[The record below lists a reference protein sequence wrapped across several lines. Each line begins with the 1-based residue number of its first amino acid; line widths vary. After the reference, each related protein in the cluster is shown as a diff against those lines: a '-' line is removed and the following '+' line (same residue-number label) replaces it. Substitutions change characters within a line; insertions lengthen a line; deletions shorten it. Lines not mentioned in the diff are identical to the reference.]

1 MNVRRQFLLSLLAA
15 SLFPHAGGAQ
25 GLPTDVRQAIGR
37 FLDTTARKEIS
48 VGRISIDSVAVEGN
62 TLQLFANMNCAYIPF
77 REDNV
82 AEIYQ
87 GVSALLPAE
96 FAKYKLQIRTNKRSI
111 EELVPQALRSKKDKK
126 TKTFSP
132 VASKPLEPAVD
143 STKAVVPFFQFSFCS
158 LLLALLSRKA
168 VFLLKDDPQYVPAIL
183 NCLQNIVEKN
193 RIPAVSATGRLHFR
207 LPDQDLFLPVD
218 DILYIEAAL
227 AHKITIYTTHGIYQ
241 CSGSLQD
248 SQDKLGSGF
257 FLSHK
262 SCLVNLSHIRSLQK
276 DPLLIMLDN
285 GDTCSCA
292 QRRYS
297 KLQKL
302 MEKA

>member
-126 TKTFSP
+126 AKTFSP
-132 VASKPLEPAVD
+132 VASKPLVTEVSSPTPPPTACITGISPYGKATAGTTNQNSTAGNGSVHVSSRQWKTSTPRATYCPSSYRCWKMPVPMCCFPAN
-143 STKAVVPFFQFSFCS
+143 
-158 LLLALLSRKA
+158 
-168 VFLLKDDPQYVPAIL
+168 AIARR
-183 NCLQNIVEKN
+183 Q
-193 RIPAVSATGRLHFR
+193 
-207 LPDQDLFLPVD
+207 
-218 DILYIEAAL
+218 
-227 AHKITIYTTHGIYQ
+227 
-241 CSGSLQD
+241 
-248 SQDKLGSGF
+248 
-257 FLSHK
+257 K
-262 SCLVNLSHIRSLQK
+262 SS
-276 DPLLIMLDN
+276 
-285 GDTCSCA
+285 
-292 QRRYS
+292 
-297 KLQKL
+297 
-302 MEKA
+302 

>member
-1 MNVRRQFLLSLLAA
+1 MIPIYLCGDDAHQLAHLKETIEKFIFIEALDMKIVCAVRTPGALLAA
-15 SLFPHAGGAQ
+15 
-25 GLPTDVRQAIGR
+25 LPRTPASAAY
-37 FLDTTARKEIS
+37 FLDI
-48 VGRISIDSVAVEGN
+48 
-62 TLQLFANMNCAYIPF
+62 QLNASMDGIELA
-77 REDNV
+77 
-82 AEIYQ
+82 AEIRRKDPRAFIIFTTTH
-87 GVSALLPAE
+87 SEMAMTT
-96 FAKYKLQIRTNKRSI
+96 FRYKV
-111 EELVPQALRSKKDKK
+111 E
-126 TKTFSP
+126 
-132 VASKPLEPAVD
+132 PLD
-143 STKAVVPFFQFSFCS
+143 
-158 LLLALLSRKA
+158 
-168 VFLLKDDPQYVPAIL
+168 FLLKDDPQYVPAIL

>member
-25 GLPTDVRQAIGR
+25 GLPTDVRQAIGK
-37 FLDTTARKEIS
+37 FLDTTARKEVS

-132 VASKPLEPAVD
+132 VASKPLVTEVSSPYTPTNGLHNRHIAYGKATAGTTNQNSTAGNGSVRVSSRQWKTSTPRATYCPSSYRCWKMPVPMCCFPAN
-143 STKAVVPFFQFSFCS
+143 
-158 LLLALLSRKA
+158 
-168 VFLLKDDPQYVPAIL
+168 AIARR
-183 NCLQNIVEKN
+183 Q
-193 RIPAVSATGRLHFR
+193 
-207 LPDQDLFLPVD
+207 
-218 DILYIEAAL
+218 
-227 AHKITIYTTHGIYQ
+227 
-241 CSGSLQD
+241 
-248 SQDKLGSGF
+248 
-257 FLSHK
+257 K
-262 SCLVNLSHIRSLQK
+262 SS
-276 DPLLIMLDN
+276 
-285 GDTCSCA
+285 
-292 QRRYS
+292 
-297 KLQKL
+297 
-302 MEKA
+302 

>member
-25 GLPTDVRQAIGR
+25 GLPTDVRQAIGK
-37 FLDTTARKEIS
+37 FLDTTARKEVS

-132 VASKPLEPAVD
+132 VASKPLVTEVSSPY
-143 STKAVVPFFQFSFCS
+143 TPTNG
-158 LLLALLSRKA
+158 LHNRHIALWQS
-168 VFLLKDDPQYVPAIL
+168 
-183 NCLQNIVEKN
+183 
-193 RIPAVSATGRLHFR
+193 
-207 LPDQDLFLPVD
+207 
-218 DILYIEAAL
+218 
-227 AHKITIYTTHGIYQ
+227 HGWY
-241 CSGSLQD
+241 
-248 SQDKLGSGF
+248 
-257 FLSHK
+257 
-262 SCLVNLSHIRSLQK
+262 
-276 DPLLIMLDN
+276 
-285 GDTCSCA
+285 
-292 QRRYS
+292 YES
-297 KLQKL
+297 KLDRWEWQRARIFQTVEDLYTQSYVLPFLVPMLENAGAIVYTPRERDTQKNEIIVDNDTPNASL
-302 MEKA
+302 YLEVGSKKARWTTTSVKGFAQKKAIYKDGENPFTDGTSRYIQTEKKKKKFPLYKTYRIHSELNITSC

>member
-25 GLPTDVRQAIGR
+25 GLPTDVRQAIGK
-37 FLDTTARKEIS
+37 FLDTTARKEVS

-132 VASKPLEPAVD
+132 VASKPLVTEVSSPYTPTNGLHNPVLRIKTRPLGMAACAYLPD
-143 STKAVVPFFQFSFCS
+143 RGRP
-158 LLLALLSRKA
+158 LHPELRIALPRTDVGKCRCQCAASPR
-168 VFLLKDDPQYVPAIL
+168 
-183 NCLQNIVEKN
+183 
-193 RIPAVSATGRLHFR
+193 TR
-207 LPDQDLFLPVD
+207 LPD
-218 DILYIEAAL
+218 
-227 AHKITIYTTHGIYQ
+227 GR
-241 CSGSLQD
+241 
-248 SQDKLGSGF
+248 
-257 FLSHK
+257 SH
-262 SCLVNLSHIRSLQK
+262 
-276 DPLLIMLDN
+276 
-285 GDTCSCA
+285 
-292 QRRYS
+292 RR
-297 KLQKL
+297 Q
-302 MEKA
+302 